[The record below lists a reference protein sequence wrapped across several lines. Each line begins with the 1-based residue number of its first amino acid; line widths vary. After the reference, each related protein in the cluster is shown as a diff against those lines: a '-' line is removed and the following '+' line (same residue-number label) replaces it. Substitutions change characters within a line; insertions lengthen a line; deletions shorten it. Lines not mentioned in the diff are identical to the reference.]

1 MLTFSQSIQESTMS
15 PSRVLCFA
23 ICALSLS
30 LQVFSQEFRATVT
43 GRVTDPTGT
52 GVPGAKV
59 TVQNSATNEQSMAN
73 TTGDG
78 DFTVP
83 FLVPGKYNVTVEAA
97 GFKQETRNNI
107 ELRVNDKVTLNFAM
121 QIGAVTESVEVTAAP
136 PLLEAATASRGGVID
151 NIRVTELPLNGRNPI
166 NFANLT
172 TGVQFNGNPVFTR
185 PFDNGDNVNFSI
197 NGGLRQTN
205 EYLLDGVPDDAV
217 TNSDAARTRSQQNIA
232 YIPTVDATQEF
243 KIVTNFYDA
252 QYGRTGGGIV
262 NITTKSGQNEF
273 HGTGYEFL
281 RRYQLDANDIA
292 SNAAGRTRYS
302 IDPVTKK
309 NLGGHKLDQYGTEI
323 TGPLW
328 IPKVYNGKDKTFFS
342 FGVENY
348 VETTP

>member
-1 MLTFSQSIQESTMS
+1 MS
-15 PSRVLCFA
+15 PS
-23 ICALSLS
+23 
-30 LQVFSQEFRATVT
+30 
-43 GRVTDPTGT
+43 
-52 GVPGAKV
+52 
-59 TVQNSATNEQSMAN
+59 
-73 TTGDG
+73 
-78 DFTVP
+78 
-83 FLVPGKYNVTVEAA
+83 Y
-97 GFKQETRNNI
+97 
-107 ELRVNDKVTLNFAM
+107 
-121 QIGAVTESVEVTAAP
+121 
-136 PLLEAATASRGGVID
+136 
-151 NIRVTELPLNGRNPI
+151 PLNGRNPI

-172 TGVQFNGNPVFTR
+172 TGVQFNGNPAFTR

-243 KIVTNFYDA
+243 KIATNFYDA

-262 NITTKSGQNEF
+262 NITTKSGTNAF

-292 SNAAGRTRYS
+292 SNSAGRPRYS
-302 IDPVTKK
+302 VDPVTGK
-309 NLGGHKLDQYGTEI
+309 NLGGHSLDQYGTEI
-323 TGPLW
+323 TGPVW

-348 VETTP
+348 VETTPAPILTSVPTLAERMGDFSQTGLTIYNPFSTQVNPNFDPTKPDTTSNPQYIRAPFQNNMIPCQSD